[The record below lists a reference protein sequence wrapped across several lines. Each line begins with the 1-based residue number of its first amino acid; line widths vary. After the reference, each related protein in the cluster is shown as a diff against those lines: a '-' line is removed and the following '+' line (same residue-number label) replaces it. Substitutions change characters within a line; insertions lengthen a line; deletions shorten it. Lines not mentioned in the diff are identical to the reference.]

1 MLGKLLTPFTTAAA
15 YGVATRYITVILTT
29 AIAVLGLLNVISTE
43 QADALKNQVPELV
56 AAVSGLVTVLV
67 AAYGTVTKSSSDK
80 ALEVAKKVDEKIAP
94 EAPVIIKTP
103 GSQPD
108 IKVSGR

>member
-15 YGVATRYITVILTT
+15 YGTATRYITVIATT
-29 AIAVLGLLNVISTE
+29 ALAVLGLLGVLSQDKVDT
-43 QADALKNQVPELV
+43 LRGQVPELV
-56 AAVSGLVTVLV
+56 AAVSGLVALLI

-80 ALEVAKKVDEKIAP
+80 AAEVAKKVDEQIAP
-94 EAPVIIKTP
+94 DMPVIIKTP
-103 GSQPD
+103 GSAPD